1 MCTNK
6 MKKAVLA
13 MVLTVSLVMT
23 MPGVVHATT
32 VTAPVTGVYG
42 PHTVYVRKADDT
54 TLLGTMKLTRSF
66 TSSVKVVHKTVF
78 TVRSTVCKSITVYAS
93 YKDGDYSSNTASVSF
108 HVNNVVNVSKT
119 KTYADE
125 TKAEKSKTYGYCKV
139 SY

>member
-13 MVLTVSLVMT
+13 MVLLVSLVMT

-42 PHTVYVRKADDT
+42 PHTVYVRKSGNT

-66 TSSVKVVHKTVF
+66 TSNVKVVHKTAF
-78 TVRSTVCKSITVYAS
+78 TVKFASCNSVSVYAS
-93 YKDGDYSSNTASVSF
+93 YKDGDYASDTVSASLK
-108 HVNNVVNVSKT
+108 VDDVVKISKT
-119 KTYADE
+119 KNYADE

-139 SY
+139 TY